1 MANLRA
7 AQKAM
12 TRTLLLDAGLS
23 LFGDKGY
30 AAVTVDDIATAA
42 GTTRVT
48 FYAHFPS
55 KVELMKALV
64 TERLNVELGR
74 VPSADHGSTARELV
88 DVVADGTPEGL
99 REWLQSVAQRWEAI
113 RPYTT
118 TAFQAAAVDPE
129 IQELLDEW
137 TDEVVGDI
145 EEGLNRADRFLP
157 ASRHLRG
164 IIAFTE
170 LDQVARTWTDG
181 RWGLDLDQVLDVLT
195 ESWFGILGR
204 PSEE

>member
-7 AQKAM
+7 AQKEM
-12 TRTLLLDAGLS
+12 TRQLLLDSGLA
-23 LFGDKGY
+23 LFSEKGY
-30 AAVTVDDIATAA
+30 AAVTVDDIATNA

-55 KVELMKALV
+55 KVELMKALI

-74 VPSADHGSTARELV
+74 VPSSEHGSTARDLV
-88 DVVADGTPEGL
+88 AVVADGSKQ
-99 REWLQSVAQRWEAI
+99 RIRDWLEEISSHWDAI

-129 IQELLDEW
+129 IQALIDEW

-145 EEGLNRADRFLP
+145 EDGLDQADRFDR
-157 ASRHLRG
+157 AGRHLRG
-164 IIAFTE
+164 ILAFTE
-170 LDQVARTWTDG
+170 LDHVARHWTSG
-181 RWGLDLDQVLDVLT
+181 HWGLDRDGMLDVLT
-195 ESWFGILGR
+195 ESWHGILGAT
-204 PSEE
+204 SH

>member
-7 AQKAM
+7 AQKEM
-12 TRTLLLDAGLS
+12 TRQLLLDSGLA
-23 LFGDKGY
+23 LFSEKGY
-30 AAVTVDDIATAA
+30 AAVTVDDIATNA

-55 KVELMKALV
+55 KVELMKALI

-74 VPSADHGSTARELV
+74 VPSSEHGSTARDLV
-88 DVVADGTPEGL
+88 AVVADGSKQRI
-99 REWLQSVAQRWEAI
+99 REWLEEISAHWDAI

-129 IQELLDEW
+129 IQALIDEW

-145 EEGLNRADRFLP
+145 EDGLNQAERFEK
-157 ASRHLRG
+157 AGRHLRG
-164 IIAFTE
+164 VLAFTE
-170 LDQVARTWTDG
+170 LDHVARHWTSG
-181 RWGLDLDQVLDVLT
+181 HWGLDHDGVLDVLT
-195 ESWFGILGR
+195 ESWYGILGDG
-204 PSEE
+204 